1 MKENIR
7 KLSCFITG
15 FNYQIISRCSEI
27 AQKMLKRYTGLIVLI
42 SIVWAIIGYSF
53 AMRYLKLGV
62 GSSLLM
68 SALCVLSI
76 ILIERN
82 IILAQKANKGMFAF
96 RIILACIMAII
107 GSLILDQSMFAEDIE
122 EARIAYIQDKIKINL
137 PAKTAEIKY
146 QIEQTQESIDKLEIR
161 INTLSNDISL
171 RPTIETIS
179 STTQRTSQ
187 DSINRVSTTII
198 RGSEANP
205 KIEELKAN
213 QESLKNNNKILQE
226 RRNELLYAEKELKK
240 EYESRRGFLDE
251 LNIMWI
257 VISKSGLSTFV
268 YFMWLAFFL
277 AIELFI
283 VLSKIGESENDY
295 HKLIHQQMELH
306 NRRLDNLN
314 KS

>member
-1 MKENIR
+1 
-7 KLSCFITG
+7 
-15 FNYQIISRCSEI
+15 
-27 AQKMLKRYTGLIVLI
+27 
-42 SIVWAIIGYSF
+42 
-53 AMRYLKLGV
+53 
-62 GSSLLM
+62 
-68 SALCVLSI
+68 
-76 ILIERN
+76 
-82 IILAQKANKGMFAF
+82 
-96 RIILACIMAII
+96 MAII

-122 EARIAYIQDKIKINL
+122 EARIAYIQEKIRINL

-257 VISKSGLSTFV
+257 VIAKSGLSTFV

>member
-122 EARIAYIQDKIKINL
+122 EARIAYIQEKIRINL

-251 LNIMWI
+251 LNIM
-257 VISKSGLSTFV
+257 
-268 YFMWLAFFL
+268 
-277 AIELFI
+277 
-283 VLSKIGESENDY
+283 
-295 HKLIHQQMELH
+295 
-306 NRRLDNLN
+306 
-314 KS
+314 